1 MKHALS
7 YHDYRALCSFAEQ
20 KDENICKQYS
30 STMDALFTYWT
41 KTLGHDKICVLGFV
55 LSRTLK
61 YGKAVA
67 AIPFPAFLGG
77 VVSEEYQR
85 SITSALNISKNTLR
99 NVLKEL
105 VEDGFLH
112 AFFPEK
118 RRGVVDNFTRF
129 FEIDFKKLQRLT
141 SKGSSIMGILR
152 TPKSAKSPVAGRENS
167 KENTP
172 EKSVLRLPKLGGL
185 SSIHK
190 IPKGIYTAS
199 PAARGTGLEDEQPET
214 NIEQPVPTVRRLTR
228 TRPAAATPIA
238 TQPTPAPLSGVASLI
253 QRVHQMQQEF
263 RDRRAAKVRSAK
275 GATSAALQQQQVQ
288 AMLDSA
294 MAKYFPNSPR
304 MAITGKAFGAMR
316 NHLKRSA
323 PEDLDDFINWTIRSW
338 SELAQQHSRSARK
351 NLGDSTKAKFEPLP
365 FAPNFNSF
373 GYRLPYFL
381 ACYVS
386 RKAETAA
393 LGSRDTRQDELLE
406 RTKRALAHTRQEIV
420 SLRAVAQ
427 KAQQEARERR
437 SATTRIHET
446 SYDNDIPA
454 WDDSEENE

>member
-1 MKHALS
+1 
-7 YHDYRALCSFAEQ
+7 
-20 KDENICKQYS
+20 
-30 STMDALFTYWT
+30 
-41 KTLGHDKICVLGFV
+41 
-55 LSRTLK
+55 
-61 YGKAVA
+61 
-67 AIPFPAFLGG
+67 
-77 VVSEEYQR
+77 
-85 SITSALNISKNTLR
+85 
-99 NVLKEL
+99 
-105 VEDGFLH
+105 
-112 AFFPEK
+112 
-118 RRGVVDNFTRF
+118 
-129 FEIDFKKLQRLT
+129 
-141 SKGSSIMGILR
+141 
-152 TPKSAKSPVAGRENS
+152 
-167 KENTP
+167 
-172 EKSVLRLPKLGGL
+172 
-185 SSIHK
+185 
-190 IPKGIYTAS
+190 
-199 PAARGTGLEDEQPET
+199 
-214 NIEQPVPTVRRLTR
+214 
-228 TRPAAATPIA
+228 
-238 TQPTPAPLSGVASLI
+238 
-253 QRVHQMQQEF
+253 MQQEF

-393 LGSRDTRQDELLE
+393 LGSRDTRQ
-406 RTKRALAHTRQEIV
+406 EIV